1 MNKIKL
7 ITILFASAMT
17 VYSCSNT
24 EKDSYD
30 ETVGMVSGDF
40 DAKTSL
46 DWAGTYSG
54 TLPCADCE
62 GIETE
67 LTLKEDGT
75 YILTSKYL
83 NNDDDF
89 VDVAEGPFSWEGN
102 LVKLGGMVD
111 ENSSPY
117 YKVEENQLKHLDLKG
132 NEVTGELASHYILS
146 KNGNAEVEDVTWQ
159 LVELNGQPLIGTEE
173 THYMIFHSKEGK
185 VEAKANCNNLNV
197 PYKITNTYQVNF
209 DFEKGASTLMDC
221 SDNTEQELIEVLM
234 TVDNL
239 TYDGKS
245 LSLNKAKMMP
255 LARFEIVD

>member
-197 PYKITNTYQVNF
+197 PYKIKNTYKVKF
-209 DFEKGASTLMDC
+209 
-221 SDNTEQELIEVLM
+221 
-234 TVDNL
+234 
-239 TYDGKS
+239 
-245 LSLNKAKMMP
+245 
-255 LARFEIVD
+255 